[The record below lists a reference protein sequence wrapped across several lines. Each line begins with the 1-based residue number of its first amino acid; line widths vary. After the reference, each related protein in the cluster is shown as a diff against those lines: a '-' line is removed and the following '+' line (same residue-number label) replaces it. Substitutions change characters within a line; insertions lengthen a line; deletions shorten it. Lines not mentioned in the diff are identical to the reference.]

1 MQVMLVMQETT
12 EKKPLIV
19 PPVYLLLFI
28 LGQVA
33 IHRFWPL
40 AQLLDGPLRYAGLII
55 IAIGIFFAGWGV
67 RSFVKAD
74 TAYRPMEESTALVT
88 HGLYRHTRNPM
99 YLGMILVLMGVC
111 LLLGSLSPWLL
122 VPGFFL
128 TIRTVFVIPEEA
140 MMERIFGD
148 EYRAYKAKVR
158 RWI

>member
-1 MQVMLVMQETT
+1 MSATT

-33 IHRFWPL
+33 IHRYWPL
-40 AQLLDGPLRYAGLII
+40 AQLFDGPNRYSGLILL
-55 IAIGIFFAGWGV
+55 ALGILFVGWGA
-67 RSFVKAD
+67 RAFARAD
-74 TAYRPMEESTALVT
+74 TAIRPLEASTTLVT
-88 HGLYRHTRNPM
+88 HGLYRFTRNPM
-99 YLGMILVLMGVC
+99 YLGMIQVLAGVC